1 MRYLALLHFS
11 EGHSR
16 TAIANMFK
24 VCRISVNRWISTY
37 LAQGLSGLDDTAN
50 PSRPATLS
58 TVQQAKLK
66 VFVQHQSLSEQG
78 GRWWPRKSAI
88 LSRMNLA
95 WRLSKRI
102 STVCYINSASH
113 GLLLALTTR
122 NNLRPHKGLLE
133 TSGWQRH
140 SDATHWSSWTELVGI
155 NRILPMTLI
164 ISPSSSC
171 LLNHRS
177 WIR

>member
-58 TVQQAKLK
+58 TEQQAKLK
-66 VFVQHQSLSEQG
+66 NV
-78 GRWWPRKSAI
+78 R
-88 LSRMNLA
+88 
-95 WRLSKRI
+95 
-102 STVCYINSASH
+102 
-113 GLLLALTTR
+113 
-122 NNLRPHKGLLE
+122 
-133 TSGWQRH
+133 
-140 SDATHWSSWTELVGI
+140 ATPKPI
-155 NRILPMTLI
+155 
-164 ISPSSSC
+164 
-171 LLNHRS
+171 
-177 WIR
+177 

>member
-78 GRWWPRKSAI
+78 GRLVEKDIGHYIQTAFGVAFKQANI
-88 LSRMNLA
+88 Y
-95 WRLSKRI
+95 RLLHQLGI
-102 STVCYINSASH
+102 SWM
-113 GLLLALTTR
+113 TTR
-122 NNLRPHKGLLE
+122 SHHPKQSEATQGAFKNFWMATEFRRHALVIMDGAGWHQQDFTDDFDNLTLLK
-133 TSGWQRH
+133 
-140 SDATHWSSWTELVGI
+140 
-155 NRILPMTLI
+155 LP
-164 ISPSSSC
+164 P
-171 LLNHRS
+171 
-177 WIR
+177 